1 MVAALANTLAGM
13 VLALAWTAYGFVAPT
28 AISALHTSTRP
39 CCQQHHQQRFAF
51 APQPPSPPP
60 SSFLGRAGPLVRVP
74 AVGARRRRLVTAE
87 GTAAAAGAGAAAIH
101 GCGVVGD
108 AGAATAGATTMRLG
122 SLAPRR
128 MAFAA
133 LANAAAFATVG
144 GGVLA
149 GGLHAVSGPDHLAA
163 LLPRIMGQKWHN
175 SMRIGATWGLGH
187 GFSATVIGLAAFF
200 FKDRLGLGHNQRLV
214 AMMGTWT
221 EGLVGNSA
229 AGGSKAIFLNGVLHG
244 FSWDGA
250 PSLAPALALS
260 SWGSVLW
267 FLLAYCSG
275 TMVAMSATTTL
286 IGEGSVRVG
295 KALDQPDIPRKLSVV
310 SSFVAITIGA
320 VWLAK
325 AVFF

>member
-1 MVAALANTLAGM
+1 MRMGTG
-13 VLALAWTAYGFVAPT
+13 
-28 AISALHTSTRP
+28 
-39 CCQQHHQQRFAF
+39 
-51 APQPPSPPP
+51 
-60 SSFLGRAGPLVRVP
+60 FLGPGGGRKL
-74 AVGARRRRLVTAE
+74 AVVA
-87 GTAAAAGAGAAAIH
+87 
-101 GCGVVGD
+101 
-108 AGAATAGATTMRLG
+108 M
-122 SLAPRR
+122 
-128 MAFAA
+128 
-133 LANAAAFATVG
+133 ANAAAFATVG

-187 GFSATVIGLAAFF
+187 GFSAMVIGLAAFF
-200 FKDRLGLGHNQRLV
+200 FKDRLGLGHNEKLV

-221 EGLVGNSA
+221 EGLVGVSLIAIGLLGLKESLLDYEPAPAFEAKSA
-229 AGGSKAIFLNGVLHG
+229 GSAVVEGSGNGLGLGKGGGKAIFLNGVLHG

-260 SWGSVLW
+260 SWTSVLW

-295 KALDQPDIPRKLSVV
+295 KALDQPDIPRKLSII

-325 AVFF
+325 ATLF